1 MKKVLLLFFI
11 SSILNSQ
18 VSQAQISTGSFELT
32 SDDTL
37 MLEADNFAVLE
48 SHASVK
54 NISNQAVKTIVS
66 REILNTSTGHSNYFC
81 WGVNCYG
88 PMTSESP
95 DTISIAAGET
105 NISFKGYLDGGGVDG
120 VSTVRYCFSNADVSS
135 DRACYV
141 VKYALGT
148 ASAASGFSK
157 EPGQP
162 TQVPATYDPSSQT
175 IKVNVAGGKIEVWN
189 MLGQKVELDFRYD
202 GTGMVADA
210 SKLKTGYYFLF
221 GNNEKGPWGAK
232 VLVTK

>member
-1 MKKVLLLFFI
+1 MKKALLLFFVA
-11 SSILNSQ
+11 SLLNSQ
-18 VSQAQISTGSFELT
+18 VSSAQVTITSYELV
-32 SDDTL
+32 SEDTL

-48 SHASVK
+48 SHARVK
-54 NISNQAVKTIVS
+54 NISSQAVKTIVS
-66 REILNTSTGHSNYFC
+66 REIVTMPAGHTNYFC

-105 NISFKGYLDGGGVDG
+105 NITFKGYLDGGGVDG
-120 VSTVRYCFSNADVSS
+120 LSTVRYCFTNADVSS

-148 ASAASGFSK
+148 ASARSGSGN

-162 TQVPATYDPSSQT
+162 VQVPATYDPSSQT
-175 IKVNVAGGKIEVWN
+175 IRVNVAGGKIEVWN

-221 GNNEKGPWGAK
+221 GTNEKGPWGAK